1 MHAIPT
7 RLSLSNHAPP
17 PTPPARALLPNPHR
31 VSPLT
36 ISVFSPFVLLQK
48 IRFLL
53 LQNRQG
59 KTRVAKWYVQPAEGE
74 KAWMERQKLEKDI
87 HRMVTTRD
95 SKFTNFVEFRTYKI
109 IYRRYAGL
117 FFTVGVDIH
126 DNELVVLELIHLFV
140 ETLDTYFK
148 NVCELDI
155 VFNFQKVYSILDQI
169 IMAGEVMETSKFQ
182 VCERLA
188 AMEKLVADEEGPQWA
203 AKFKK

>member
-1 MHAIPT
+1 M
-7 RLSLSNHAPP
+7 RAPC
-17 PTPPARALLPNPHR
+17 TARARSRPPA
-31 VSPLT
+31 LT
-36 ISVFSPFVLLQK
+36 LCPFTLLQ

-59 KTRVAKWYVQPAEGE
+59 KTRVAKWYVPEE
-74 KAWMERQKLEKDI
+74 WDVRQKLEKDI

-95 SKFTNFVEFRTYKI
+95 AKFTNFVEFRTYKI

-117 FFTVGVDIH
+117 FFTIGVDIQ
-126 DNELVVLELIHLFV
+126 DNELVILELIHLFV

-182 VCERLA
+182 VCERLKE
-188 AMEKLVADEEGPQWA
+188 MEKLVSDEEGHQILQR
-203 AKFKK
+203 FKK

>member
-1 MHAIPT
+1 MAYNEDERKRIEIEC
-7 RLSLSNHAPP
+7 
-17 PTPPARALLPNPHR
+17 HR
-31 VSPLT
+31 N
-36 ISVFSPFVLLQK
+36 I
-48 IRFLL
+48 
-53 LQNRQG
+53 
-59 KTRVAKWYVQPAEGE
+59 VQRE
-74 KAWMERQKLEKDI
+74 
-87 HRMVTTRD
+87 
-95 SKFTNFVEFRTYKI
+95 SKMTNFLEFRNHKI